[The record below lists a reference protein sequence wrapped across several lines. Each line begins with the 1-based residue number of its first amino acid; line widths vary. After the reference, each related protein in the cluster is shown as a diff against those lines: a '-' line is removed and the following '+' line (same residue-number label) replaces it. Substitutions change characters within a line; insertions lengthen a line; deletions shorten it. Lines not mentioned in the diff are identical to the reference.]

1 MDRGEKPIRG
11 AGPGNRG
18 QTGLPANLAPLG
30 PSGGGSELRSD
41 GKLKHAPPRT
51 VKEAPGGLSYSIRV
65 VEAAFGGDGA
75 GFGNLG
81 AQYRHFVRKLAR
93 ASRRFAAPERDARCG
108 AVGIF

>member
-51 VKEAPGGLSYSIRV
+51 GKEAPGGLSYSIRV
-65 VEAAFGGDGA
+65 EAELGVDLGQFLAEEAILGVVVGQFG
-75 GFGNLG
+75 
-81 AQYRHFVRKLAR
+81 
-93 ASRRFAAPERDARCG
+93 
-108 AVGIF
+108 